1 MIGRSDRERLEG
13 RRLSERQRERERERE
28 TDRLQREI
36 AIGRRQRE
44 RWD

>member
-1 MIGRSDRERLEG
+1 VTERDWKVEG
-13 RRLSERQRERERERE
+13 LVKDRERERERE

>member
-1 MIGRSDRERLEG
+1 MIGRREI
-13 RRLSERQRERERERE
+13 ERERERERERE